1 MIVSYPLSPGA
12 TLCCYHDERFK
23 QGCVSIQLVRPASF
37 SETAISALLPSVLLR
52 GTVRHPSIRS
62 ITLALDDL
70 YGASVSPLVR
80 RVGDCQT
87 TGLYCGFMD
96 DRFTRSGDKVLEP
109 MIAFLREI
117 LTAPAER
124 GGFPESFVESEKKNL
139 ISTIEC
145 DRNDKQL
152 YAMGRLLK
160 LMGKA
165 DSIGL
170 PRLGEPEQVAAITA
184 ESLYGYYHKIFAESP
199 IRIFYV
205 GSCPPERVAALTA
218 PLFDLKRSD
227 VLTLPPQTALSP
239 GEGQN
244 VTETMEVAQSSLCMG
259 FVSGITNRSE
269 LFPAMQV
276 LNQIFGAGAISK
288 LFTNVREKQS
298 LCYSIGSGYYSTKG
312 IVTVSAGID
321 GDERDRVQAEVCLQL
336 EKCADGQISSE
347 ELHSAKQEL
356 LSALRAV
363 HDAPGSI
370 EGYYANAELGG
381 LPALPEEY
389 MEKISAVQRQQAAAA
404 ARTLH
409 LHSTYFLTEGGEKA

>member
-1 MIVSYPLSPGA
+1 MIVSYPLSPGV

-23 QGCVSIQLVRPASF
+23 QGCVSIQLMRPANF
-37 SETAISALLPSVLLR
+37 SETAMSALLPSVLLR

-96 DRFTRSGDKVLEP
+96 DRFARSGDKVLEP

-205 GSCPPERVAALTA
+205 GSCPPEQVAALTA

-259 FVSGITNRSE
+259 FVSGVTNRSE

-321 GDERDRVQAEVCLQL
+321 GDERDHVQAEVCLQL

-381 LPALPEEY
+381 LPASPEEY